1 MSRRR
6 NENAGNALE
15 TTLGMLDRW
24 GVIEGSLHPLEV
36 EVVSNLPDHL
46 RDPAK
51 LDSKRE
57 RDQRKLLAMVQYA
70 KHEGDR
76 KQFINQYFGVA

>member
-1 MSRRR
+1 
-6 NENAGNALE
+6 
-15 TTLGMLDRW
+15 MLDRW
-24 GVIEGSLHPLEV
+24 GVIEGSLRPLHV
-36 EVVSNLPDHL
+36 KVVADLPEHL
-46 RDPAK
+46 RDPTK
-51 LDSKRE
+51 LNAKRE